1 MNRAR
6 ACYARVVRDIIGRPA
21 NLLDCEL
28 KGLTEAVYQLKAVG
42 RNLNQLMQAIHVGKV
57 TVVNMAEPES
67 VRAVVM
73 ALDAR
78 ITELVTASRLR
89 GVRP

>member
-1 MNRAR
+1 M
-6 ACYARVVRDIIGRPA
+6 RDIIGRPA